1 MARVDRVPHRMPH
14 RMPLRGRGRELADAT
29 TVLNGACGAD
39 ARPGAVVIRGAA
51 GSGKSHLLH
60 AIAQEAAGLGFRVLE
75 GSGDADAVSMP
86 LTPLLQAVLGGNPP
100 LLDRRAIQVA
110 MRSAEARYVVIEDI
124 IDALETAARRGP
136 LLLVVDDLQFSDP
149 TTLFALR
156 VMAERLTAEPVVWAV
171 ATRDPVRDEAVA
183 RTLDRLEHL
192 DAVTFTIGELT
203 PDAATEVAQDLIG
216 GALDV
221 NLQSLIA
228 RTGGHAVDLV
238 ETLRGLLDERR
249 VQVSTGQAVLAD
261 TAAPARL
268 RDAIFRRLTRLSD
281 GDADIVAAAAVMGRR
296 VTDATVAALTEVPLA
311 QAISAL
317 AAAEDAQ
324 LVTSGD
330 GAFVFRHDLIREIVE
345 SRLSATVRVDL
356 RRRAVHVQLDA
367 GVPLLE
373 VASALAATAELD
385 DAQAAELLSQAGHQ
399 LAAVDPTS
407 AADLLQRA
415 VDITPEGSERHGALL
430 AQYVMLLWQ
439 AGRTVDAR
447 RIGERAL
454 ITGVSPAQ
462 EAEVRLGL
470 SLVTSEHSYQDAA
483 RQTATALA
491 LPDLPPGLRARLLA
505 AHAVTKIMVD
515 DLDDLDAGLDEAMSL
530 ARSVGDAATQ
540 SSLLA
545 TRSTVALHHM
555 QWQLA
560 FDLAEQ
566 GRQLAD
572 ALAEASP
579 ARSPKGV
586 WDPSAWSR
594 PWQAV
599 LLGTA
604 GSPDEALR
612 ILDQGIAEAEAA
624 REGGAINWM
633 MIRSRVLLEA
643 GRLGDAQT
651 EAEAV
656 ATLTDW
662 RERST
667 MADYS
672 MNFVLRRVAQYTGEQ
687 AALKRTERAVTAMQ
701 RDDVGT
707 VRRQGRWLAV
717 IDADAGGHPDRA
729 VDLLTESI
737 ALYGDVAHPLTLDP
751 ADDPLFARIAV
762 RGARRDLADKAA
774 DFAERR
780 AQANPTFP
788 LLQAIA
794 LHTRALV
801 DDDPAAL
808 AQAAEAFADVHRL
821 LPRAAALEDAGRVSA
836 DRDTAIYFL
845 DEAHHTYAKAG
856 ALRDA
861 ARTRQRLRALGVR
874 RRQPTQTAVAD
885 PLAVLTT
892 SERAVVDLVARGA
905 TNREVAAQLF
915 LSPHTVSTHL
925 RHAFTKTGVR
935 SRVELSRLTTLG
947 EPHPM
952 T

>member
-1 MARVDRVPHRMPH
+1 MARVDRMLH
-14 RMPLRGRGRELADAT
+14 RMPLRGRDEELGDAR
-29 TVLNGACGAD
+29 TVLGRACGAE

-60 AIAQEAAGLGFRVLE
+60 AIAQDAAALGFRVLE
-75 GSGDADAVSMP
+75 GGGDADAAAMP
-86 LTPLLQAVLGGNPP
+86 LTPLLQAVLGGSPP
-100 LLDRRAIQVA
+100 LLDRRAVQDA

-124 IDALETAARRGP
+124 IDALETAARQSP
-136 LLLVVDDLQFSDP
+136 LLVVVDDLQFSDP

-156 VMAERLTAEPVVWAV
+156 VMVERLTAEPVVWAV
-171 ATRDPVRDEAVA
+171 ATREPVRDEAVA

-192 DAVTFTIGELT
+192 DAVTFTIGELAR
-203 PDAATEVAQDLIG
+203 DAATEVAQDLIG
-216 GALDV
+216 GAVDT
-221 NLQSLIA
+221 NLQSLVD

-249 VQVSTGQAVLAD
+249 VEVSTGQAFLAD

-268 RDAIFRRLTRLSD
+268 RDAIYRRLGRLSD
-281 GDADIVAAAAVMGRR
+281 GDADIIGAAAVMGRR
-296 VTDATVAALTEVPLA
+296 VTGSAVAALTDVPLA
-311 QAISAL
+311 QAAAAL
-317 AAAEDAQ
+317 TAAEDAQ
-324 LVTSGD
+324 LVTSSGD
-330 GAFVFRHDLIREIVE
+330 AFTFRHDLIRETVE
-345 SRLSATVRVDL
+345 SRLSATVRRDL
-356 RRRAVHVQLDA
+356 RRRAVHVQLAA
-367 GVPLLE
+367 GAPLLE
-373 VASALAATAELD
+373 VASALAATAEPE

-399 LAAVDPTS
+399 LAAVDPST

-415 VDITPEGSERHGALL
+415 VEITPEGSERHGGLL
-430 AQYVMLLWQ
+430 AQHVMLLWQ

-454 ITGVSPAQ
+454 ITGVTPAQ

-470 SLVTSEHSYQDAA
+470 SLVTSEHSYPDAA

-505 AHAVTKIMVD
+505 AHAVTKIMID
-515 DLDDLDAGLDEAMSL
+515 DLDDLEATVEEAMNL
-530 ARSVGDAATQ
+530 ARSVGDTATQ

-545 TRSTVALHHM
+545 TRSTVALHRM
-555 QWQLA
+555 QWELA

-566 GRQLAD
+566 GRQIAD
-572 ALAEASP
+572 ALAKSPP
-579 ARSPKGV
+579 ARSLKGV

-599 LLGTA
+599 LLSTA
-604 GSPDEALR
+604 GSPDAALR

-624 REGGAINWM
+624 RQGAAINWM

-643 GRLGDAQT
+643 GRLGDAQA

-656 ATLTDW
+656 TTLTDW

-672 MNFVLRRVAQYTGEQ
+672 INFVLRRVAQYTGEQ
-687 AALKRTERAVTAMQ
+687 AALKRTEGAVTAMQ

-717 IDADAGGHPDRA
+717 IDADADGHPDRA
-729 VDLLTESI
+729 VELLTESI

-762 RGARRDLADKAA
+762 RGARRDLAAKAA

-788 LLQAIA
+788 LLKAIA

-801 DDDPAAL
+801 DDDPEAL
-808 AQAAEAFADVHRL
+808 ARAAEAFGDVHRP

-845 DEAHHTYAKAG
+845 DEAHNTYIKAG

-861 ARTRQRLRALGVR
+861 ARTRQRLRTLGAR

-885 PLAVLTT
+885 PMAGLTT

-935 SRVELSRLTTLG
+935 SRVELTRLTTLG
-947 EPHPM
+947 EPDPAV
-952 T
+952 

>member
-1 MARVDRVPHRMPH
+1 
-14 RMPLRGRGRELADAT
+14 MPLRGRDQELGDAR
-29 TVLNGACGAD
+29 TVLGRACGAD

-60 AIAQEAAGLGFRVLE
+60 AIAQDAAALGFRVLE
-75 GSGDADAVSMP
+75 GGGDADAAAMP
-86 LTPLLQAVLGGNPP
+86 LTPLLQAVLGGSPP
-100 LLDRRAIQVA
+100 LLNRRAVQDA

-124 IDALETAARRGP
+124 IDALETAARQSP
-136 LLLVVDDLQFSDP
+136 LLVVVDDLQFSDP

-156 VMAERLTAEPVVWAV
+156 VMVERLTAEPVVWAM
-171 ATRDPVRDEAVA
+171 ATREPVRDEAVA
-183 RTLDRLEHL
+183 RTLGRLEHL
-192 DAVTFTIGELT
+192 DAVTFTIGELA
-203 PDAATEVAQDLIG
+203 PDAATEVAQDLL
-216 GALDV
+216 GASVDA
-221 NLQSLIA
+221 NLQSLID
-228 RTGGHAVDLV
+228 RTGGHVVDLV

-249 VQVSTGQAVLAD
+249 VQIVTGQALLAD
-261 TAAPARL
+261 TATPARL
-268 RDAIFRRLTRLSD
+268 RDAIHRRLSRLPED
-281 GDADIVAAAAVMGRR
+281 VADVVAAAAVMGRR
-296 VTDATVAALTEVPLA
+296 VTDSAVAALTDIPPP
-311 QAISAL
+311 QAAAAL
-317 AAAEDAQ
+317 KAAEDAQ
-324 LVTSGD
+324 LVTSSGD
-330 GAFVFRHDLIREIVE
+330 EFVFRHDLIREIVE
-345 SRLSATVRVDL
+345 STLSAALRRDL

-367 GVPLLE
+367 GAPLLE
-373 VASALAATAELD
+373 VASALAATAEPD
-385 DAQAAELLSQAGHQ
+385 DTQAAELLSQAGHQ
-399 LAAVDPTS
+399 LAAVDPST

-415 VDITPEGSERHGALL
+415 VDITPPDSERHGALL
-430 AQYVMLLWQ
+430 AQHVMLLWQ

-454 ITGVSPAQ
+454 ITGVTPAQ

-470 SLVTSEHSYQDAA
+470 SLVTSEHSYPDAA

-505 AHAVTKIMVD
+505 AHAVTKIMID
-515 DLDDLDAGLDEAMSL
+515 DLDDLEATVEEAMNL
-530 ARSVGDAATQ
+530 ARSVGDTSTQ

-545 TRSTVALHHM
+545 TRSTVALHRM
-555 QWQLA
+555 QWELA

-566 GRQLAD
+566 GRRIAD
-572 ALAEASP
+572 ALVKSP
-579 ARSPKGV
+579 LARSPKGV

-599 LLGTA
+599 LLSTA

-624 REGGAINWM
+624 REGAAINWM

-643 GRLGDAQT
+643 GRLGDAQA

-656 ATLTDW
+656 STLTDW

-672 MNFVLRRVAQYTGEQ
+672 INFVLRRVAQYTGEQ
-687 AALKRTERAVTAMQ
+687 AALKRTEGAVTAMQ

-717 IDADAGGHPDRA
+717 IDADADGHPDRA
-729 VDLLTESI
+729 VEMLTESI

-762 RGARRDLADKAA
+762 RGARRDLAAKAA
-774 DFAERR
+774 EFAERR
-780 AQANPTFP
+780 AQANQTFP
-788 LLQAIA
+788 LLKAIA

-801 DDDPAAL
+801 DDDPSAL
-808 AQAAEAFADVHRL
+808 AQAAEAFGDVHRP

-845 DEAHHTYAKAG
+845 DEAHHTYIKAG

-861 ARTRQRLRALGVR
+861 ARTRQRLRALGAR

-885 PLAVLTT
+885 PMAALTT

-935 SRVELSRLTTLG
+935 SRVELTRLATLG
-947 EPHPM
+947 EPDPAA
-952 T
+952 

>member
-1 MARVDRVPHRMPH
+1 MGRSDRMLQ
-14 RMPLRGRGRELADAT
+14 RMPLRGRDHELADAI
-29 TVLNGACGAD
+29 TVLARASGVD

-60 AIAQEAAGLGFRVLE
+60 AIAQEAADLGFRVLE
-75 GSGDADAVSMP
+75 GGGDADAASMP
-86 LTPLLQAVLGGNPP
+86 LTPLLQAVLGGSPP
-100 LLDRRAIQVA
+100 LLDRRLIQDA

-124 IDALETAARRGP
+124 IDALETASRQGP
-136 LLLVVDDLQFSDP
+136 LLVIVDDLQFSDP

-156 VMAERLTAEPVVWAV
+156 VMIERLAAEPVVWV
-171 ATRDPVRDEAVA
+171 MATREPVRDEAVA

-192 DAVTFTIGELT
+192 DAVTFAIGELT
-203 PDAATEVAQDLIG
+203 ADAATEVAQDLIG
-216 GALDV
+216 GAVDT

-228 RTGGHAVDLV
+228 RAGGHAVDLV
-238 ETLRGLLDERR
+238 ETVRGLLDERR

-261 TAAPARL
+261 TATPARL
-268 RDAIFRRLTRLSD
+268 RDAINRRLGRLSD
-281 GDADIVAAAAVMGRR
+281 SDADMIAAAAVMGRR
-296 VTDATVAALTEVPLA
+296 VTDVTVAALADVPLA
-311 QAISAL
+311 QAVAAL
-317 AAAEDAQ
+317 TAAEDAQ
-324 LVTSGD
+324 LVTSSGD
-330 GAFVFRHDLIREIVE
+330 AFMFRHDLIREIVE
-345 SRLSATVRVDL
+345 SRLSTTVRRDL
-356 RRRAVHVQLDA
+356 RRRAVQVQLDA
-367 GVPLLE
+367 GAPLLE
-373 VASALAATAELD
+373 VASALAATAEPD
-385 DAQAAELLSQAGHQ
+385 DTQAAELLSQAGDQ
-399 LAAVDPTS
+399 LAAVDPST

-415 VDITPEGSERHGALL
+415 VDITPEHSERHGRLL
-430 AQYVMLLWQ
+430 AQHVMLLWQ
-439 AGRTVDAR
+439 GGRTVEAR

-454 ITGVSPAQ
+454 ITGIAPAQ

-470 SLVTSEHSYQDAA
+470 SLVTAEHSYPDAA

-505 AHAVTKIMVD
+505 AHAVTKIMID
-515 DLDDLDAGLDEAMSL
+515 DLDDLESTVDEAMTL

-545 TRSTVALHHM
+545 TRSTVALHRM
-555 QWQLA
+555 QWELA

-566 GRQLAD
+566 GRQIAD
-572 ALAEASP
+572 ALAESSP
-579 ARSPKGV
+579 TRSPNGV

-599 LLGTA
+599 LLSA
-604 GSPDEALR
+604 VGSPDEALR
-612 ILDQGIAEAEAA
+612 ILDQGIKEAETA
-624 REGGAINWM
+624 RGGAAVNWM

-643 GRLGDAQT
+643 GRLGDAQA

-656 ATLTDW
+656 MTLTDW
-662 RERST
+662 RQRST

-672 MNFVLRRVAQYTGEQ
+672 INFVLRRVAQYTGEP
-687 AALKRTERAVTAMQ
+687 AALKRTEAAVTAMQ

-729 VDLLTESI
+729 VELLTESV

-780 AQANPTFP
+780 AQANPSFP
-788 LLQAIA
+788 LLTAIA

-808 AQAAEAFADVHRL
+808 AQAAEAFGDVHRP

-836 DRDTAIYFL
+836 DRDTAVYFL
-845 DEAHHTYAKAG
+845 DEAHHTYTKAG

-861 ARTRQRLRALGVR
+861 ARTRQRLRALGAR
-874 RRQPTQTAVAD
+874 RRQPTQTAIAD
-885 PLAVLTT
+885 PMALLTT

-947 EPHPM
+947 TPDP
-952 T
+952 TT